1 MDNAKDIKER
11 ILDEASKM
19 FLHQGIKSVRMDDIA
34 LACGIS
40 KRTLYELFAD
50 REELIRNCMDYHAA
64 QYEVMLNKK
73 TAGAA
78 NVIEEF
84 WIIFN
89 NAPNLR
95 GNNRQYML
103 DLMKFYPKLF
113 EEFIRNHHARLIRH
127 NRERLE
133 EGIRQGLFLSMI
145 DTEHTSRNLTC
156 FIYGLHRDPDSM
168 VMSEKIDDHQFDPRS
183 MQITIMLFFRGIT
196 TEKGRRYIDEHIL
209 AGIK

>member
-1 MDNAKDIKER
+1 MDNAKDTKER
-11 ILDEASKM
+11 ILDEASQM
-19 FLHQGIKSVRMDDIA
+19 FIHQGIKSVRMDDIA
-34 LACGIS
+34 LACGVS

-50 REELIRNCMDYHAA
+50 REELIRNCMDHHVA
-64 QYEVMLNKK
+64 QHEAMLDAK

-89 NAPNLR
+89 HAPNL
-95 GNNRQYML
+95 GENIRQYML

-113 EEFIRNHHARLIRH
+113 DEFIRNHHARLIRR

-145 DTEHTSRNLTC
+145 DTEHTSRNLTY
-156 FIYGLHRDPDSM
+156 FIYGLHRDLDGM
-168 VMSEKIDDHQFDPRS
+168 VMSEKIDDRRFDPRS
-183 MQITIMLFFRGIT
+183 MQTAIMLFFRGMT

-209 AGIK
+209 TGIK